1 MTKPLRIAMPL
12 VTEFLDALRENG
24 FFHRQQINESIKA
37 GIDGQPVFWAKENG
51 LEVGTR
57 FQIDPEKAI
66 SGSDLYLETKKKAI
80 NP

>member
-1 MTKPLRIAMPL
+1 MRLSPGTVARNTPGTPG
-12 VTEFLDALRENG
+12 TEPHDQANANR
-24 FFHRQQINESIKA
+24 HNESIKA

-66 SGSDLYLETKKKAI
+66 SGSDLYIETKKKAI
-80 NP
+80 KP